1 MNEKGAYRPE
11 YEIKILSKSY
21 AMEDEQY
28 WRTNCLD
35 LIQMI
40 ECVDTKVK
48 ENKRSLGKGPL
59 SEL

>member
-11 YEIKILSKSY
+11 YEIKILAKSY

-40 ECVDTKVK
+40 ECVDDKVK
-48 ENKRSLGKGPL
+48 KQKISG
-59 SEL
+59 